1 MSKKSEEQKLM
12 EKWWVRGLIAV
23 ALAGVAYGF
32 ASLAIDSGAL
42 WQYALAIVFLV
53 WAFVQAKRSAQ
64 NLFNKNK

>member
-1 MSKKSEEQKLM
+1 MAKKSDEQRII
-12 EKWWVRGLIAV
+12 EKWWVRGLIAL

-53 WAFVQAKRSAQ
+53 WAFVQAKRSVQ
-64 NLFNKNK
+64 RLLRS

>member
-1 MSKKSEEQKLM
+1 MAKKSEEQKLM
-12 EKWWVRGLIAV
+12 EKWWVRGLIAL

-53 WAFVQAKRSAQ
+53 WAFVQAKRSVQ
-64 NLFNKNK
+64 RLLRS

>member
-1 MSKKSEEQKLM
+1 MAKKSDEQRII

-42 WQYALAIVFLV
+42 WQYALAVVFLV
-53 WAFVQAKRSAQ
+53 WAFVQAKRSVQ
-64 NLFNKNK
+64 RLLRS

>member
-53 WAFVQAKRSAQ
+53 WAFVQAKRSVQ
-64 NLFNKNK
+64 RLLRS